1 MVLHWCSE
9 YVIPKEG
16 PGTEGPLVQ
25 MLDRQRVQQA
35 AADEAKK
42 VVDAAALAAER
53 LVDATKE
60 AEKTATSA
68 AAAAAEETATEA
80 AAAAATFDDFGVLL
94 PDLVILIEI
103 EGVQWLETA
112 TCERGFSLRTQRRVR
127 AEGL

>member
-1 MVLHWCSE
+1 MFVSRIDSDVVVLHWCSE

-42 VVDAAALAAER
+42 LVDAAALAAER

-60 AEKTATSA
+60 AE
-68 AAAAAEETATEA
+68 ETATA
-80 AAAAATFDDFGVLL
+80 
-94 PDLVILIEI
+94 
-103 EGVQWLETA
+103 
-112 TCERGFSLRTQRRVR
+112 
-127 AEGL
+127 